1 MPDKRVVLWSAACAA
16 VLAFISGLFGRVSF
30 GTILLRTFIG
40 AVVFAGLSAG
50 IYILLKQFVP
60 EIFETAGS
68 PSDED
73 EPSVASESSDT
84 SSQGSNLNIVIDE
97 EGPSYPAEE
106 QGEGPAHESVF
117 SENDFIEEIR
127 EEGDEGAEVADGP
140 MAAETSRSEKPV
152 SNESDILEDYGDISN
167 LDTLPDLEEFSDSFE
182 SVTGGQEDDS
192 FSEQNHG
199 SDNKVDMLEGQ
210 HDPATVAKAVRTII
224 SRDQEG

>member
-1 MPDKRVVLWSAACAA
+1 MPDKRVILWSAACAA

-60 EIFETAGS
+60 EIFETAGG

-73 EPSVASESSDT
+73 EPSVAGESSD
-84 SSQGSNLNIVIDE
+84 SSTQGSNLNIVIDE

-106 QGEGPAHESVF
+106 QGGSFTHESTF

-127 EEGDEGAEVADGP
+127 EEGDESSEGP
-140 MAAETSRSEKPV
+140 KAAETSQPESPE

-192 FSEQNHG
+192 FSEQDHG